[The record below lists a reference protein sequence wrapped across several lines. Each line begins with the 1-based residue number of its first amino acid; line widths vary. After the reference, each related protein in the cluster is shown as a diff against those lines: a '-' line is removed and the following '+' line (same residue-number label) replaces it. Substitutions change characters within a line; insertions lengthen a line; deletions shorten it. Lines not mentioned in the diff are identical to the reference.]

1 MHGFDFCNKSV
12 FEKQNI
18 SFSVCTSLENKL
30 TAVKDK
36 EIDLDDELRKAKE
49 CSIETDK
56 RFQEVNFVFWIFHE
70 NFFLLG

>member
-1 MHGFDFCNKSV
+1 MKFFI
-12 FEKQNI
+12 EY
-18 SFSVCTSLENKL
+18 FSVCTNLENKL

-56 RFQEVNFVFWIFHE
+56 RFQEVIIFIY
-70 NFFLLG
+70 

>member
-1 MHGFDFCNKSV
+1 MIYS
-12 FEKQNI
+12 
-18 SFSVCTSLENKL
+18 SVCANLENKL

-56 RFQEVNFVFWIFHE
+56 RFQEVIIRMD
-70 NFFLLG
+70 